1 MMNRMEI
8 NGYQAIIQY
17 DPEIEMFRGE
27 FLGLNGG
34 ADFYAKD
41 IEGLHREGEISLD
54 MFLEMCREDGVEPR
68 KEYTGQLNLHV
79 PPTLHEK
86 IATSAAVSGKGLSE
100 WVAEALDRSASLAM
114 ELEPN

>member
-1 MMNRMEI
+1 MMNMIEI
-8 NGYQAIIQY
+8 NEYRAVIRY

-41 IEGLHREGEISLD
+41 VDGLRKEGKTSLEV
-54 MFLEMCREDGVEPR
+54 FLEMCKEKGVEPR

-100 WVAEALDRSASLAM
+100 WVAEALDRSVSLTV